1 MVKKCDILIIFFPN
15 QNKKSNNHDNHGTAP
30 PIYRVFHDTGHPQ
43 ILAKSQALY
52 KRELDTWKFSKCLI
66 L

>member
-1 MVKKCDILIIFFPN
+1 MQSMLGLGDT
-15 QNKKSNNHDNHGTAP
+15 QSEAEDGGRGAS
-30 PIYRVFHDTGHPQ
+30 YRVFHDTGHPQ
-43 ILAKSQALY
+43 ILSQALY